1 LVVEAA
7 IDASHWVLRAWTG
20 SFEMSVFQ
28 MLFEGKTEHVVE
40 GGGAAAA
47 GTMPRTAAAR
57 TVPRKTGSRGFPQ
70 AISLLSK
77 R

>member
-1 LVVEAA
+1 MEAA

-57 TVPRKTGSRGFPQ
+57 TVMRKTGSRAIPH